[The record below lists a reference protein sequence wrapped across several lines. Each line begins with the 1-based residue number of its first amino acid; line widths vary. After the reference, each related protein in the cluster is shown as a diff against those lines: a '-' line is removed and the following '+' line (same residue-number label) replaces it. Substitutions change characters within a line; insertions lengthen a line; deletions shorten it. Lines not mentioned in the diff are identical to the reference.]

1 MQKHLRENGNIIYGD
16 INKQINF
23 KCDFKGQNNIVFF
36 VGGSRNVDITFRNN
50 DGLVFIG
57 NNVTTSGKINISS
70 NGICFIDDNSTFN
83 VTSIHVYESKNII
96 FGRDC
101 MFSWGIWLA
110 TCDHHLI
117 IDSMS
122 NYRINFSKSIYIGD
136 HVWCGQETSILKGA
150 FIASGAIAGA
160 KSCITSKIHN
170 SNTINAGMPS
180 KEVKQ
185 NIFWLRDDPVVGRWT
200 QEQTKQNAHK
210 EINDFKY
217 TYDKSQFLSPKA
229 IEKKLDSLT
238 TANEKLEFL
247 YDALYCNNNKNR
259 FAYFKDCE
267 YDIPLPSYEKKFQ
280 YLTFETITSKPI
292 IQQSEIKANTQEPQ
306 ATKISLD
313 SLKQELA
320 SKTQKL
326 TQTKNQLDSVQKEL
340 NLKNQELSLKNQQ
353 LNSKTKELNFTLR
366 YGTAKDRIHNH
377 LSYKLGQAMIE
388 NSKSLLG
395 YIRMPYVLS
404 YIKDKHKQ
412 EQQQYQEAIKK
423 NPNLKLPNLESYPDY
438 KESLKEKEC
447 LTYKLGEAFIK
458 ANTAGG
464 GAQLFKLPL
473 AYFNFAKEVRKLRSN
488 YKNNLKGKK

>member
-16 INKQINF
+16 ISKQESSKITFN
-23 KCDFKGQNNIVFF
+23 GTNNILFLA
-36 VGGSRNVDITFRNN
+36 SRCFLKKTNITFAGNN
-50 DGLVFIG
+50 SVVFLGDNGAVMLNITIHTDSICYVGNNNYFNPSGQRSLLLSERKHIIIG
-57 NNVTTSGKINISS
+57 NS
-70 NGICFIDDNSTFN
+70 NLLSH
-83 VTSIHVYESKNII
+83 SIWFRNA
-96 FGRDC
+96 DP
-101 MFSWGIWLA
+101 
-110 TCDHHLI
+110 HLI
-117 IDSMS
+117 YDI
-122 NYRINFSKSIYIGD
+122 NTNTRINPTQSIYIGD
-136 HVWCGQETSILKGA
+136 HTWIGQEVAFLKKT
-150 FIASGAIAGA
+150 FIASGAIVGA
-160 KSCITSKIHN
+160 KSVVAKIFF
-170 SNTINAGMPS
+170 SNTANAGNPA
-180 KEVKQ
+180 KEIKT
-185 NIFWLRDDPVVGRWT
+185 NIFWSRECVHNWDSNTTHQYNLMIKD
-200 QEQTKQNAHK
+200 
-210 EINDFKY
+210 DFKY

-229 IEKKLDSLT
+229 IEEKLDSLK
-238 TANEKLEFL
+238 TANERLEFL

-280 YLTFETITSKPI
+280 YLTFETITPKPI
-292 IQQSEIKANTQEPQ
+292 IQQPEIKANTQEPQ

-313 SLKQELA
+313 SLKQELV

-353 LNSKTKELNFTLR
+353 LNSKAKELNFTIR
-366 YGTAKDRIHNH
+366 YGTAKSRIHNH

-423 NPNLKLPNLESYPDY
+423 NPNLKLPTLESYPDY
-438 KESLKEKEC
+438 QEALKEKEC

-458 ANTAGG
+458 ADKTWYKGG
-464 GAQLFKLPL
+464 YVKLWFEVGKL
-473 AYFNFAKEVRKLRSN
+473 QKEFSN
-488 YKNNLKGKK
+488 KRIEI